1 LNQRTL
7 RRNQSV
13 SERAPFAAFLKASA
27 ARQAT
32 VCYWWSL
39 ICAGPMAILASIDSA
54 AIAAMLYLRQGA
66 MHKVNRDR
74 TFANG

>member
-1 LNQRTL
+1 
-7 RRNQSV
+7 
-13 SERAPFAAFLKASA
+13 
-27 ARQAT
+27 
-32 VCYWWSL
+32 
-39 ICAGPMAILASIDSA
+39 MAILASIDSA